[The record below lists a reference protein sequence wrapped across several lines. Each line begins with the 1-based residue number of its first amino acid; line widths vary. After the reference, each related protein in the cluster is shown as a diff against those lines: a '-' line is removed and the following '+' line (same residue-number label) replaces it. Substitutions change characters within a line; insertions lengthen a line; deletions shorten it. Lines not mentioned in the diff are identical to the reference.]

1 MLPLA
6 DPQTAYNWIVIGGGI
21 AGAALGYE
29 LTQVG
34 YSVLV
39 IDHGQWGWLGKRPT
53 SDSATRYSY
62 GGLAN
67 WAGTSPLT
75 CDLYETGMARHRL
88 LSDELGVDT
97 HFREIPLVMPIAPD
111 ADPTTVA
118 MTFAGVAQPPQ
129 WLSRAE
135 AQALEPLLKA
145 SAIGGAF
152 VVTQGQ
158 VDPDRL
164 TAAYWQAMGRQGGK
178 RAIATVQG
186 FVQTAGRVTGVVTS
200 TGTWQG
206 ENVVICAGGWSRAL
220 LAHLGVRVPLYFT
233 HAEIVELP
241 PTGVQLRTMVM
252 TVPLERVSLEMAAS
266 AVDRAA
272 AWEEPGQELVP
283 PVMDA
288 GAVQFQ
294 DGTIRLGQLSRALSD
309 PAAQI
314 DPGASEATIR
324 TAVGQFLPALQA
336 LPGTWHHCL
345 VAFSRDRLPLIGPVP
360 GFAGLHL
367 FTGFS
372 TPLVALPTLAQ
383 RYAHQLAGTPDPWLP
398 QMAPDRWLGPGV
410 AIADA

>member
-1 MLPLA
+1 MNSIP
-6 DPQTAYNWIVIGGGI
+6 DRQTVYNWIVIGGGI

-29 LTQVG
+29 LSQVG

-39 IDHGQWGWLGKRPT
+39 VDHSQRGLLGERPT

-75 CDLYETGMARHRL
+75 CDLYATGMARHRI
-88 LSDELGVDT
+88 LSQELGADT

-111 ADPTTVA
+111 ADAGAVA
-118 MTFAGVAQPPQ
+118 TTFAEVAQPPQ

-135 AQALEPLLKA
+135 ACDLEPLLNA
-145 SAIGGAF
+145 SAIEGAF

-164 TAAYWQAMGRQGGK
+164 TAAYLQAMGRQGGK
-178 RAIATVQG
+178 VAIATVQG

-206 ENVVICAGGWSRAL
+206 ENVVISAGGWSRAL
-220 LAHLGVRVPLYFT
+220 LAQLGVRMPLYFT

-241 PTGVQLRTMVM
+241 PAGVQLRTIVM
-252 TVPLERVSLEMAAS
+252 TAPLERVSLEMAAS
-266 AVDRAA
+266 AIDREAV
-272 AWEEPGQELVP
+272 WEQPDQELVP

-309 PAAQI
+309 PAAKI
-314 DPGASEATIR
+314 DPATSEATIR
-324 TAVGQFLPALQA
+324 TAVGQVLPALQA

-360 GFAGLHL
+360 GFTGLHL

-383 RYAHQLAGTPDPWLP
+383 RYARQLAGTPDPWLP
-398 QMAPDRWLGPGV
+398 QMTPDRWFGADLGSS
-410 AIADA
+410 